1 MIDTG
6 KNHYGRL
13 LTPDELWECDID
25 MGSVNKP
32 GGGKPFWWQHI
43 TEHICHWCPAFVVA
57 QLEATKFTWEN
68 VLKPPK
74 PPAEMVHELNGSGQF
89 VYTGQC
95 RPWTSGDLDSPRIYY
110 LDAFGLFATRGPEQ
124 QPSVFAGRRHILMC
138 NGPGGEVELESSA
151 QSPLQSPLRSPE
163 HERLRELVRQLR
175 DLELFLPER
184 VVKIIHEIE
193 QEIER
198 L

>member
-57 QLEATKFTWEN
+57 QLEATKFAWEN

-74 PPAEMVHELNGSGQF
+74 PPAEMVHELNG
-89 VYTGQC
+89 
-95 RPWTSGDLDSPRIYY
+95 Y

-151 QSPLQSPLRSPE
+151 QPPLQSPLRSPE
-163 HERLRELVRQLR
+163 HERLKILVRKLR
-175 DLELFLPER
+175 DLELFSR
-184 VVKIIHEIE
+184 ACG
-193 QEIER
+193 
-198 L
+198 